1 MDFLS
6 ERGIYHGDLAAR
18 NLLLT
23 DMLDAKIS
31 DFGLSQRL
39 YVNLQERQKLEL
51 TKALPLPIK
60 WLALEVLTKQQIVP
74 IKSDV
79 WSFGVTIWEIFSV
92 GKQPYRTGR
101 DIQKLKVV
109 WIPFYRISQCK
120 FIQWSISFSGI
131 DINELIYDLSYGI
144 RLPNPISCPICIK
157 KLLERCFYE
166 APGDRPDF
174 KEIKL
179 HITTSF
185 NAIYVEYQSQ
195 NKRDKDQN
203 VSGIGICDNTNNEMK
218 TRYTK
223 VLQENMKRN
232 EKNYAVKTACESP
245 KQKENSSSIAYA
257 TMEDYKKLESS
268 SSINQHDMM
277 YEV

>member
-79 WSFGVTIWEIFSV
+79 WSFGVTSWEIFSM
-92 GKQPYRTGR
+92 GRNPYWEGTS
-101 DIQKLKVV
+101 KYSVV
-109 WIPFYRISQCK
+109 I
-120 FIQWSISFSGI
+120 
-131 DINELIYDLSYGI
+131 E
-144 RLPNPISCPICIK
+144 
-157 KLLERCFYE
+157 
-166 APGDRPDF
+166 
-174 KEIKL
+174 
-179 HITTSF
+179 
-185 NAIYVEYQSQ
+185 
-195 NKRDKDQN
+195 
-203 VSGIGICDNTNNEMK
+203 
-218 TRYTK
+218 
-223 VLQENMKRN
+223 
-232 EKNYAVKTACESP
+232 
-245 KQKENSSSIAYA
+245 
-257 TMEDYKKLESS
+257 
-268 SSINQHDMM
+268 
-277 YEV
+277 